1 MCCVVCLVQDVAA
14 SGANA
19 RTVDARELKEKRMR
33 ANGSK
38 DNLLKYGDMVD
49 SSDDEDDE
57 ETFKGSDLK

>member
-1 MCCVVCLVQDVAA
+1 MLIVSSHLCYVPQDVAA
-14 SGANA
+14 NGANVKS
-19 RTVDARELKEKRMR
+19 VDMRELKEKRMR

-57 ETFKGSDLK
+57 EVA